1 VSPTAT
7 STAQGKKT
15 REHARQLRVKLEELD
30 TLSQD
35 REQIVHRAR
44 SLAEADDIQPRIMK
58 ASLGLERLADT
69 TPDMFE
75 DISDEELAKYDKFLL
90 EMDDVARKQSEL
102 LSNIEVGV
110 VTGHNDILA
119 QLWALY
125 NRVKMRSY

>member
-1 VSPTAT
+1 M
-7 STAQGKKT
+7 
-15 REHARQLRVKLEELD
+15 
-30 TLSQD
+30 
-35 REQIVHRAR
+35 HRAR

-58 ASLGLERLADT
+58 ASSGLERLADT

-110 VTGHNDILA
+110 VTGHNDIHN
-119 QLWALY
+119 QLWTLY
-125 NRVKMRSY
+125 NRVKMQSY